1 MTLGGFSTPNEN
13 GTRRSLAS
21 GAQHTR
27 PTRFKRVRDRSEID
41 GSEITE
47 SEIDHSENAEPAGRG
62 RGKHQSDAQP
72 LEGVVVPVR
81 VLAVN
86 FFQVLKQVH
95 IGAGPGHGWGWG
107 WGSGALGLK
116 LGLGL

>member
-1 MTLGGFSTPNEN
+1 MTLGIFFSSNEN
-13 GTRRSLAS
+13 GTRPSLAS

-27 PTRFKRVRDRSEID
+27 PTRFKRALRYCRSEID

-47 SEIDHSENAEPAGRG
+47 SEIDRSENGELAERD

-81 VLAVN
+81 VLAIN
-86 FFQVLKQVH
+86 FFQVLEQVH
-95 IGAGPGHGWGWG
+95 LGAGPGHGWGWG
-107 WGSGALGLK
+107 
-116 LGLGL
+116 